1 MPETLFISDLHL
13 DPQRPEVIDL
23 LVRFLDGRAAAADAL
38 YILGDL
44 FEYWIGDDD
53 VRTDL
58 LPAVEAL
65 RRLSDAGV
73 PVWFM
78 AGNRDFL
85 VGEGFA
91 ARTGCR
97 LLEDPTRTELYGVPT
112 LLMHGDSL
120 CIDDIEYQALRKQL
134 RDPAWQTGFL
144 SLPVEQRRAQAE
156 ALRRQSREAT
166 RDKAA
171 EIMDVNAAEVDAV
184 FREYGVRR
192 IIHGHTHRPA
202 VHALSVD
209 GEPAERIVLGDWYTQ
224 GSVLSVTPA
233 GYGLEELRTD

>member
-53 VRTDL
+53 VRADL

-202 VHALSVD
+202 VHSLSVD
-209 GEPAERIVLGDWYTQ
+209 GEPAERIVLGDWYNQ

>member
-13 DPQRPEVIDL
+13 DPERPEVIDL
-23 LVRFLDGRAAAADAL
+23 LVRFLDERAAGADAL

-53 VRTDL
+53 VRDGL
-58 LPAVEAL
+58 LPAIEAL

-73 PVWFM
+73 PVSFM

-85 VGEGFA
+85 VGNGFA
-91 ARTGCR
+91 ERTGCR
-97 LLEDPTRTELYGVPT
+97 LLEDPTRVELYGLPT

-120 CIDDIEYQALRKQL
+120 CTDDVAYQALRKQL
-134 RDPAWQTGFL
+134 RDRAWQAGFL
-144 SLPVEQRRAQAE
+144 ALPVAQRRAQAE
-156 ALRRQSREAT
+156 ALRRESREAT

-171 EIMDVNAAEVDAV
+171 DIMDVNAEEVATA
-184 FREYGVRR
+184 FSRHGVRR
-192 IIHGHTHRPA
+192 MIHGHTHRPA
-202 VHALSVD
+202 VHALEID

-224 GSVLSVTPA
+224 GSVLSVTPT
-233 GYGLEELRTD
+233 GYELEELRIG

>member
-44 FEYWIGDDD
+44 FEYWVGDDD
-53 VRTDL
+53 VRADL

-156 ALRRQSREAT
+156 TLRRQSREAT

>member
-1 MPETLFISDLHL
+1 VPETLFISDLHL
-13 DPQRPEVIDL
+13 DPERPEVIDL

-53 VRTDL
+53 IRDGL
-58 LPAVEAL
+58 LPAIEAL

-73 PVWFM
+73 PVQFM
-78 AGNRDFL
+78 VGNRDFL

-91 ARTGCR
+91 ERTGCR
-97 LLEDPTRTELYGVPT
+97 LLDDPTRIELYGVPT

-120 CIDDIEYQALRKQL
+120 CTDDVAYQTLRKQL
-134 RDPAWQTGFL
+134 RDPAWQAGFL
-144 SLPVEQRRAQAE
+144 ALPVEQRRAQAE
-156 ALRRQSREAT
+156 ALRRESREAT

-171 EIMDVNAAEVDAV
+171 EIMDVNTTEVAAA
-184 FREYGVRR
+184 FREHGVRR

-202 VHALSVD
+202 VHALQLD
-209 GEPAERIVLGDWYTQ
+209 GEPTKRIVLGDWYTQ

-233 GYGLEELRTD
+233 GYELEELRID

>member
-13 DPQRPEVIDL
+13 DPERPEVIDL

-53 VRTDL
+53 IRDGL
-58 LPAVEAL
+58 LPAIEAL

-73 PVWFM
+73 PVQFM
-78 AGNRDFL
+78 VGNRDFL

-91 ARTGCR
+91 ERTGCR
-97 LLEDPTRTELYGVPT
+97 LLDDPTRIELYGVPT

-120 CIDDIEYQALRKQL
+120 CTDDVAYQTLRKQL
-134 RDPAWQTGFL
+134 RDPAWQAGFL
-144 SLPVEQRRAQAE
+144 ALPVEQRRAQAE
-156 ALRRQSREAT
+156 ALRRESREAT

-171 EIMDVNAAEVDAV
+171 EIMDVNTTEVAAA
-184 FREYGVRR
+184 FREHGVRR

-202 VHALSVD
+202 VHALQLD
-209 GEPAERIVLGDWYTQ
+209 GEPTKRIVLGDWYTQ

-233 GYGLEELRTD
+233 GYELEELRID